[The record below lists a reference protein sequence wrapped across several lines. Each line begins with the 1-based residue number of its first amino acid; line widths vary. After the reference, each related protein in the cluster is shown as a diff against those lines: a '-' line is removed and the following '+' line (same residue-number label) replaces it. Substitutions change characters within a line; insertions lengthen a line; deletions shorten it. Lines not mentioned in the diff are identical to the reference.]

1 MRRTEQC
8 RVRLRESEKERWEKG
23 AEERDRPV
31 SEFVR
36 YCVNKELQGSNQE
49 ATPDEHLAEMIQSV
63 DDTLS
68 GGPGSIAHRLTAIEG
83 QLKEGTGIRDLTSE
97 VYSLLPDRLPDREG
111 AMLDEKTHTETSGKP
126 EHIARHIDGASPS
139 DVRHALAELQNEL
152 HNVHEVDGRW
162 YHD

>member
-1 MRRTEQC
+1 MNR
-8 RVRLRESEKERWEKG
+8 
-23 AEERDRPV
+23 
-31 SEFVR
+31 
-36 YCVNKELQGSNQE
+36 ELQGGTE
-49 ATPDEHLAEMIQSV
+49 ETAPDEHVAEMIESL

-68 GGPGSIAHRLTAIEG
+68 GGPGSITHRLTAIEG
-83 QLKEGTGIRDLTSE
+83 QLKEDTGIRDLTSN
-97 VYSLLPDRLPDREG
+97 VYSHLPDRLPQREG
-111 AMLDEKTHTETSGKP
+111 AMFDEETRTETSGKP